1 MSDGRRHEEPMQSGA
16 PERQAGVLGRTSQ
29 ELEIVLAGK
38 PYRPVNAVRWA

>member
-1 MSDGRRHEEPMQSGA
+1 MQSGA